1 MSARVRGTLGV
12 TLLTTGRGAMRVT
25 PFGMLL
31 AALAVVTKHERISPP
46 PTETGRDLLKAD

>member
-1 MSARVRGTLGV
+1 
-12 TLLTTGRGAMRVT
+12 MRVT